1 MNPNNGNN
9 NTAVAIKAISD
20 AATEAHEWSAFVS
33 FLLSDSPNEIHF
45 SLIDLFSMVCMQPY
59 EKELCF

>member
-33 FLLSDSPNEIHF
+33 FLLSDSPNELNFAI
-45 SLIDLFSMVCMQPY
+45 IDMFSMACV
-59 EKELCF
+59 

>member
-9 NTAVAIKAISD
+9 SPVVAIKSITD
-20 AATEAHEWSAFVS
+20 AGNEAHKWSAFVP
-33 FLLSDSPNEIHF
+33 FLLSDSPNELNF
-45 SLIDLFSMVCMQPY
+45 TLIDMFSMVCMQPY